1 MFCVRSTPYGIG
13 RLSSTSS
20 PRAPIA
26 WAFTL
31 RRFPH
36 LMETGQSF
44 TARRPAAS
52 HLPSFQLPPPDL
64 SALNK
69 YPAYAATSSA
79 TQATP
84 PISSSILTPPSGD
97 VLSPLSS
104 SVSASSQSSAGGVPP
119 YQPNGFWPS
128 SQSTTAFPYS
138 TAPSMPAPFAQP
150 QSYMGR
156 SMYSPSM
163 SFPGRSTT
171 SPTGGPL
178 PPPPYDLNLPPF
190 PTAMGSSGSPHQNLP
205 NLAPQQGQRQHS
217 SNGILS
223 SQAPPRPPLT
233 ADPYSTRPASSQP
246 YYNTPASTPQQSS
259 FPAYSPTQ
267 QSPNHSQAPRLSP
280 VSAHHP
286 SMGGPQGYNSRP
298 YNGYSLPAMAGPI
311 MSNVHNP
318 GSQMALVGGMNM
330 QYPHPMSGQHMY
342 GHHGQQ
348 QQQQNDRPFKCN
360 QCTQGFN
367 RNHDLKRHQRIHLAV
382 KPFPCGHC
390 EKSFS
395 RKDALK
401 VRSSSDSNLQQL
413 EVAFP
418 LMVCE
423 RANWTNR
430 DISL

>member
-1 MFCVRSTPYGIG
+1 
-13 RLSSTSS
+13 
-20 PRAPIA
+20 
-26 WAFTL
+26 
-31 RRFPH
+31 
-36 LMETGQSF
+36 METGQSF

-52 HLPSFQLPPPDL
+52 NLPSFQLPPPDL

-69 YPAYAATSSA
+69 YPAYVATSSA
-79 TQATP
+79 NPLAN
-84 PISSSILTPPSGD
+84 SILTPPAGLAGD
-97 VLSPLSS
+97 ILSPLGSS
-104 SVSASSQSSAGGVPP
+104 LSASSQSSAGGVPP
-119 YQPNGFWPS
+119 YQSNGFWPS
-128 SQSTTAFPYS
+128 SQSASAFTYS
-138 TAPSMPAPFAQP
+138 TAPSMPAPFPQP

-163 SFPGRSTT
+163 SFPNRSTS

-178 PPPPYDLNLPPF
+178 PPPPYDLSLPPF
-190 PTAMGSSGSPHQNLP
+190 PTMGSSGSPHQNLP
-205 NLAPQQGQRQHS
+205 NLAPQHGQRQG
-217 SNGILS
+217 SNGILG
-223 SQAPPRPPLT
+223 SQAPPRPPLA
-233 ADPYSTRPASSQP
+233 ADPYSSRPASSQP

-280 VSAHHP
+280 VSAHHS
-286 SMGGPQGYNSRP
+286 SMGGPQGYNPRP

-311 MSNVHNP
+311 MSNVHQP

-330 QYPHPMSGQHMY
+330 QYGHPMGGQHMY
-342 GHHGQQ
+342 GHHGQQQ

-401 VRSSSDSNLQQL
+401 RHILVKGCGKSPTSVGVTHDDSQSAGDKSDDGDSEDEGHEMKKEL
-413 EVAFP
+413 
-418 LMVCE
+418 
-423 RANWTNR
+423 
-430 DISL
+430 

>member
-1 MFCVRSTPYGIG
+1 
-13 RLSSTSS
+13 
-20 PRAPIA
+20 
-26 WAFTL
+26 
-31 RRFPH
+31 
-36 LMETGQSF
+36 MEIGQSF

-69 YPAYAATSSA
+69 YPAYAATSSNA
-79 TQATP
+79 QPTP
-84 PISSSILTPPSGD
+84 PISSSVLTPPGGLAGD
-97 VLSPLSS
+97 ILSPLGS
-104 SVSASSQSSAGGVPP
+104 SVSGSSQSSAGGVAP

-128 SQSTTAFPYS
+128 SQNPPYS
-138 TAPSMPAPFAQP
+138 YSSAPSMPAPFPTQ

-163 SFPGRSTT
+163 SFPGRGAS

-178 PPPPYDLNLPPF
+178 PPPPFDLNVPPF
-190 PTAMGSSGSPHQNLP
+190 PTSVGSSGSPHQNLP
-205 NLAPQQGQRQHS
+205 NLAPHLGQRQQS
-217 SNGILS
+217 SPISNGVLS
-223 SQAPPRPPLT
+223 SQAPPRPSLAT
-233 ADPYSTRPASSQP
+233 DPYGTRPGSSQN
-246 YYNTPASTPQQSS
+246 YYSTAGPAPQQGSY
-259 FPAYSPTQ
+259 PAYSPAQ
-267 QSPNHSQAPRLSP
+267 QSPNPSQAPRLSP

-286 SMGGPQGYNSRP
+286 SMGGPQGYNARP

-311 MSNVHNP
+311 MSNMHSP
-318 GSQMALVGGMNM
+318 GNHMALVGSVSMP
-330 QYPHPMSGQHMY
+330 YPHQMGGQHAY

-360 QCTQGFN
+360 QCSQGFN

-401 VRSSSDSNLQQL
+401 VRSS
-413 EVAFP
+413 VRF
-418 LMVCE
+418 
-423 RANWTNR
+423 
-430 DISL
+430 